1 MREGNRCRKIVGG
14 EVDVVGVYGGGGGNV
29 RRSGRK
35 MTLGGGEERKSV
47 WRSRESER
55 EGEEEVMTTK
65 QRSRNSIR
73 E

>member
-1 MREGNRCRKIVGG
+1 MREGNHCRKIEGG
-14 EVDVVGVYGGGGGNV
+14 GVDVVGVFCGGGENV